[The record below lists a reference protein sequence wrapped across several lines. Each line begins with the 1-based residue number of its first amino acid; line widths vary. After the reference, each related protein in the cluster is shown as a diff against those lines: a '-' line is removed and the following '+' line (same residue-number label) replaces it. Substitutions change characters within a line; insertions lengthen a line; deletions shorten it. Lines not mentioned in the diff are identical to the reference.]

1 MIDDQLAKKLH
12 LEIRALKQ
20 QLTKLQQEKAE
31 LETLLEINTEHSD
44 TILEALVQ
52 DKSDLE
58 IFLETTTEHSDLV
71 EAELQKEAEQVVYES
86 EQRLSQFLEAV
97 PVGVAVLDASGK
109 AYYVNQVAQ
118 KLLGRGITPGVET
131 EQLPEVYQLFVA
143 GTDTVYPAHQLPIIR
158 ALRGEQCAADD
169 IEISQANQR
178 IAIEAWATPIFNET
192 GQVMYA
198 IAAFQNIT
206 QRKQVEAE
214 RVQFLQELTV
224 KNAALQQA
232 KDELAE
238 INRTLEEKV
247 KERTQELSHTLD
259 VLKATQADLMME
271 NALLRSAEKPLANVY
286 QVGGSLPTDAP
297 TYVVR
302 NADRQLYRALK
313 QGEFCYILNS
323 RQMGK
328 SSLRIQ
334 MMQKLKAEGFVCAA
348 IDLSEIGNWQ
358 ISVEQWYAGLI
369 YTLASSFN
377 LRQQVDIRS
386 WLRQHEF
393 LSPSQ
398 RLGEFFNEV
407 LLPHITGNMVIF
419 IDEIDSVLSLNF
431 AIDDFFIL
439 LRACYNKR
447 ADHPAYQRL
456 NFVLLGVATPS
467 QLIRDKKRTPFNIG
481 RAIHLN
487 NFQFHEAQPLLHG
500 MANKVN
506 NSQAIL
512 KEILNWTGGQPFL
525 TQKLC
530 KLVVQELEVGDRGW
544 EVGNWESEAD
554 NQKVAENV
562 QNCLTEAHE
571 RSQSNITCSPEAAWV
586 GEIVRSRIIDNWETQ
601 DEPEHLRTIRDRL
614 LNDDQQATLRLE
626 LYQKILHR
634 VPFSNSD
641 SLEQKELL
649 LSGLVV
655 KRLNADPNAVLGLE
669 VANPI
674 YRWIFNSSW
683 IKQHLD
689 ILRHTIP
696 SRTF

>member
-1 MIDDQLAKKLH
+1 MTERHLIEKLYS
-12 LEIRALKQ
+12 EITALKQ
-20 QLTKLQQEKAE
+20 QLSKLQQEKAE

-44 TILEALVQ
+44 TILETLVQ

-71 EAELQKEAEQVVYES
+71 EAELQKEAEQVVYEG
-86 EQRLSQFLEAV
+86 ERRLSQFLEAV
-97 PVGVAVLDASGK
+97 PVGVAVLDASGRT
-109 AYYVNQVAQ
+109 YYVNQLAQ
-118 KLLGRGITPGVET
+118 ELLGQGIVCEAAT
-131 EQLPEVYQLFVA
+131 EQLTEVYQLFIT
-143 GTDTVYPAHQLPIIR
+143 GTDTIYPPDRLPIIR
-158 ALRGEQCAADD
+158 ALKGEQCTADD
-169 IEISQANQR
+169 IEIHQGNQR
-178 IAIEAWATPIFNET
+178 IPIEAWATPIFNNRR
-192 GQVMYA
+192 QVVYA
-198 IAAFQNIT
+198 IAAFQNVT
-206 QRKQVEAE
+206 QRKQTEAE
-214 RVQFLQELTV
+214 RLQFLQELTI

-247 KERTQELSHTLD
+247 AERTQELSHTLE
-259 VLKATQADLMME
+259 VLKATQADLMIE
-271 NALLRSAEKPLANVY
+271 NALLRGADQTLAHTY
-286 QVGGSLPTDAP
+286 QVGGSLPIDAP

-302 NADRQLYRALK
+302 KADRELYRALK

-334 MMQKLKAEGFVCAA
+334 MMKKLKAEGCVCAA

-358 ISVEQWYAGLI
+358 ITVEQWYAGLI

-377 LRQQVDIRS
+377 LRQQVDVRT

-398 RLGEFFNEV
+398 RLGEFLNEV
-407 LLPHITGNMVIF
+407 LLTYVSDKIVIF
-419 IDEIDSVLSLNF
+419 IDEIDSILNLNF
-431 AIDDFFIL
+431 TIDDFFVL

-447 ADHPAYQRL
+447 ADQPAYQRL
-456 NFVLLGVATPS
+456 NFVLLGVATPA
-467 QLIRDKKRTPFNIG
+467 QLIRDKRKTPFNIA
-481 RAIHLN
+481 REIHLN

-500 MANKVN
+500 IASKIN

-530 KLVVQELEVGDRGW
+530 KLVVQEVGVGDRGSGIGDW
-544 EVGNWESEAD
+544 EVGEQTTDFKYQIPGSTSKSKNSTKIPASEATWI
-554 NQKVAENV
+554 EN
-562 QNCLTEAHE
+562 
-571 RSQSNITCSPEAAWV
+571 
-586 GEIVRSRIIDNWETQ
+586 IVRSRIIDNWEAQ

-614 LNDDQQATLRLE
+614 LDDDQRAILRLQ
-626 LYQKILHR
+626 LYQKILHQA
-634 VPFSNSD
+634 PLPD
-641 SLEQKELL
+641 DGGLEQKELL

-655 KRLNADPNAVLGLE
+655 KRSDVDASTPLGLK

-674 YRWIFNSSW
+674 YRRIFNSSW
-683 IKQHLD
+683 VKQQLD
-689 ILRHTIP
+689 SLKHTLP
-696 SRTF
+696 TV